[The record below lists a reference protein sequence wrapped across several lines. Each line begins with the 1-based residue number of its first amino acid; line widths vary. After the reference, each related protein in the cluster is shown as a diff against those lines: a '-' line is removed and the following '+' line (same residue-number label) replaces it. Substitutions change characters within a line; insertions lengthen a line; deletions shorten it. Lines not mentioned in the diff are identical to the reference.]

1 MCGIYGFTNN
11 KEKNFDKE
19 LIIKH
24 MMKASSYRGPDNTS
38 SFINDKVSL
47 GHNRLSIIDLSSKAN
62 QPFHDL
68 ENNLTI
74 VFNGEI
80 YNYEKLRKEL
90 ALKYTFHT
98 NSDTEVLLKSYLEW
112 GSECLN
118 KLDGMFCFVIWN
130 KQKDELFIARDY
142 FGEKPLFYYFFGEQK
157 NQNIVFAS
165 DLNSLAKGP
174 YFNNQASIE
183 NLTGY
188 VHNNYFFDNKTIY
201 KKVFKFPKGC
211 FGIFK
216 NNELKISSY
225 ANQKNKLQNA
235 RVDFE
240 YLEHL
245 ILNSVKSRMVSD
257 VSVGVFLSGGLDSSL
272 IAYYASKINKNIN
285 TYTLSFADKSFD
297 ETSKAKKISKFLNLR
312 NQSYKLKND
321 DIDNLENI
329 VNNLGEPLADS
340 SIIPTFYLS
349 KFARSSSKVCLSGD
363 GGDEMFFGY
372 TTYNASKLHKFISS
386 YGLTKLFSISN
397 NFIEKIPEQKSKVNF
412 TYMLKKFFSSFENF
426 KKNPHLFWRQVIFKK
441 FHYGV
446 FKPEIRN
453 TIISQF
459 ENQFY
464 NKNLSMNNDDLI
476 NNKLDFDTFLE
487 NDILVKTDR
496 CSMANSLEVR
506 SPFLNVKL
514 KEYLDSIPLNQ
525 RYTLFSNKKIL
536 KKLIGNKFPKSIV
549 NQNKRGFNAPIS
561 FWFIDKYAKLL
572 SDLVHTKKINLF
584 FDEEF
589 VNFLISEH
597 INKKKDYSLILFNIL
612 IFLIWS
618 KRNYYYL

>member
-1 MCGIYGFTNN
+1 MCGIYGFTNS
-11 KEKNFDKE
+11 EEIDFDKE
-19 LIIKH
+19 LIIKN

-38 SFINDKVSL
+38 SFIDDKVSL
-47 GHNRLSIIDLSSKAN
+47 GHNRLSIIDLSSDAN

-80 YNYEKLRKEL
+80 YNYKKLRKEL
-90 ALKYTFHT
+90 ASKYTFHT
-98 NSDTEVLLKSYLEW
+98 TSDTEVLLKSYLEW
-112 GSECLN
+112 GSDCLN
-118 KLDGMFCFVIWN
+118 KLDGMFCFVILN

-142 FGEKPLFYYFFGEQK
+142 FGEKPLFYYFYGEQK
-157 NQNIVFAS
+157 SQNIVFAS

-174 YFNNQASIE
+174 YFNNQVSIE

-188 VHNNYFFDNKTIY
+188 VHNNYFFDDNTIY

-216 NNELKISSY
+216 NNKLTISSY
-225 ANQKNKLQNA
+225 VNQINKFQNS
-235 RVDFE
+235 RLDYE

-285 TYTLSFADKSFD
+285 TYTLGFEDKSFD

-312 NQSYKLKND
+312 NESYKLKND
-321 DIDNLENI
+321 DINDLEKI
-329 VNNLGEPLADS
+329 VNNIGEPLADS

-397 NFIEKIPEQKSKVNF
+397 HFIEKIPEQKSKVNF
-412 TYMLKKFFSSFENF
+412 TYMLKKFFSSFEKL
-426 KKNPHLFWRQVIFKK
+426 KKNPHLFWRQVIFNK
-441 FHYGV
+441 FHYKV

-459 ENQFY
+459 ENQFH